1 MSFLKKA
8 LIAVGIGVLGTIVA
22 GVVAFLNEV
31 HLEVSFDKLK
41 DFKVTDLASYTKL
54 GTALRIELE
63 TAKDQDYVA
72 YWVDDDIGKPVI
84 RSSTISYKNFRLN
97 NRFAGK
103 LVDDDDHAEYAIT
116 GYYNSDRLVFTH
128 RGAQSGVGIYI
139 LDLIPLD
146 GINANVYAGFAI
158 IDDVVTPGASTYRVL
173 QCPFMMIEQ
182 EAAASKYPSI
192 DAAKKAFPFLA
203 GACAPF
209 QMPANITMAQT
220 AK

>member
-72 YWVDDDIGKPVI
+72 YWV
-84 RSSTISYKNFRLN
+84 
-97 NRFAGK
+97 
-103 LVDDDDHAEYAIT
+103 
-116 GYYNSDRLVFTH
+116 
-128 RGAQSGVGIYI
+128 
-139 LDLIPLD
+139 
-146 GINANVYAGFAI
+146 
-158 IDDVVTPGASTYRVL
+158 
-173 QCPFMMIEQ
+173 
-182 EAAASKYPSI
+182 
-192 DAAKKAFPFLA
+192 
-203 GACAPF
+203 
-209 QMPANITMAQT
+209 
-220 AK
+220 